1 MLKEITTTEI
11 EATIL
16 ANPVLRE
23 VRAMYREQGAVDKLA
38 VLETQTAKGMMK
50 YGRAVNYK
58 EKTAA
63 EWEKFR
69 LEEEVD
75 GDVYAVCKAMREN
88 ADRAQQK
95 QDETVKQQIADALK
109 KLNPTQAEKLL
120 KHMENKMKGGNGN
133 A

>member
-23 VRAMYREQGAVDKLA
+23 VRAMYREQGAMDKLA

-63 EWEKFR
+63 EWEQFR

-109 KLNPTQAEKLL
+109 KLNPAQAEKFL
-120 KHMENKMKGGNGN
+120 KHMENKMKE
-133 A
+133 

>member
-23 VRAMYREQGAVDKLA
+23 VRAMYREQGATDKLA
-38 VLETQTAKGMMK
+38 VLETQTFKGLEK
-50 YGRAVNYK
+50 YGHAVNYM

-63 EWEKFR
+63 EWEQFR

-75 GDVYAVCKAMREN
+75 GDVYAVCKAMREIDD
-88 ADRAQQK
+88 AKRKK
-95 QDETVKQQIADALK
+95 QEQEVMQEITGILK
-109 KLNPTQAEKLL
+109 AVDPQQAEDFL
-120 KHMENKMKGGNGN
+120 KHMENKIKGEK
-133 A
+133 

>member
-23 VRAMYREQGAVDKLA
+23 VRAMYREQGATDKLA
-38 VLETQTAKGMMK
+38 VLETQTFKGLEK
-50 YGRAVNYK
+50 YGHAVNYR

-63 EWEKFR
+63 EWEQFR

-75 GDVYAVCKAMREN
+75 GDVYAVCKAMCEL
-88 ADRAQQK
+88 ADSMNK
-95 QDETVKQQIADALK
+95 LDKADQEDV
-109 KLNPTQAEKLL
+109 LNQMASKYGEGK
-120 KHMENKMKGGNGN
+120 
-133 A
+133 

>member
-23 VRAMYREQGAVDKLA
+23 VRAMYREQGATDKLA
-38 VLETQTAKGMMK
+38 VLETQTFKGLEK
-50 YGRAVNYK
+50 YGHAVNYK

-63 EWEKFR
+63 EWEQFR

-75 GDVYAVCKAMREN
+75 GDVYAVCKAMREI
-88 ADRAQQK
+88 ADREQQK

-109 KLNPTQAEKLL
+109 KLNPVQAEKFL
-120 KHMENKMKGGNGN
+120 KHMENKIKGEK
-133 A
+133 

>member
-23 VRAMYREQGAVDKLA
+23 VRAMYREQGAMDKLA

-50 YGRAVNYK
+50 YGHAVNYR
-58 EKTAA
+58 EKTVA
-63 EWEKFR
+63 EWEQFR

-75 GDVYAVCKAMREN
+75 GDVYEVCKAMREIDD
-88 ADRAQQK
+88 AKRKK
-95 QDETVKQQIADALK
+95 QEQEVMNQIASVLQSVD
-109 KLNPTQAEKLL
+109 PQQAKDFL
-120 KHMENKMKGGNGN
+120 KHMENKMKGGEGN

>member
-23 VRAMYREQGAVDKLA
+23 VRAMYREQGATDKLA

-63 EWEKFR
+63 EWEQFR

-109 KLNPTQAEKLL
+109 KLNPTQAEKFL
-120 KHMENKMKGGNGN
+120 KHMENKMKE
-133 A
+133 